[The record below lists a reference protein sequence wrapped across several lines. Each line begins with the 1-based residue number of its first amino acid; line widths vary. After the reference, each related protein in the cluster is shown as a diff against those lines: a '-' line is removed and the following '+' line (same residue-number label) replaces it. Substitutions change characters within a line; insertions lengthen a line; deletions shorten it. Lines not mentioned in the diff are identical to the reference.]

1 MNKIKSIEINAFRAF
16 KDSEKFDFINHEFNE
31 VSNLI
36 VLYAPNGSGK
46 TSFIDAIEWG
56 FTGKINRINGNPV
69 VTGVAQ
75 QDKEYIL
82 KNKSSLSK
90 FGSVKVTLDD
100 DQLLEINTIKVNR
113 RTLSDNKKSIR
124 PMFKIPFSS

>member
-46 TSFIDAIEWG
+46 TSFMESMNHYCQRFG
-56 FTGKINRINGNPV
+56 
-69 VTGVAQ
+69 
-75 QDKEYIL
+75 
-82 KNKSSLSK
+82 LSR
-90 FGSVKVTLDD
+90 
-100 DQLLEINTIKVNR
+100 LLLIQCQRLLHQHRLN
-113 RTLSDNKKSIR
+113 
-124 PMFKIPFSS
+124 